1 MENIERKF
9 EVLKEEVFKNM
20 ANPDLDLELCFPEEM
35 EEGCEVKS
43 YPYVKVKYIV
53 EGHDVYEKEIDIDPE
68 YWEKDV
74 KDLANFVAFQIQ
86 RFMEEIDSV
95 EYGGE

>member
-1 MENIERKF
+1 MTLEEKF
-9 EVLKEEVFKNM
+9 RLLSEEVMKNM
-20 ANPDLDLELCFPEEM
+20 ANPDLDLELCFPNEA
-35 EEGCEVKS
+35 EEGCEVKK
-43 YPYVKVKYIV
+43 YPYLRVRYVV

-74 KDLANFVAFQIQ
+74 KDLANFVSFQIQ
-86 RFMEEIDSV
+86 QFMEEIDSV